1 MLRIPSKCDEHNL
14 FKAQRHLSLIQ
25 VPGFT
30 LPFNI
35 VGWVVWAV
43 LLRADMPVK
52 EDEVESLI
60 AEDINWTELFLGS
73 VVAMS
78 QVNVKHLVVFL

>member
-1 MLRIPSKCDEHNL
+1 M
-14 FKAQRHLSLIQ
+14 
-25 VPGFT
+25 
-30 LPFNI
+30 
-35 VGWVVWAV
+35 GWVVWAV
-43 LLRADMPVK
+43 LLRADMPAVK

-78 QVNVKHLVVFL
+78 QVNAKHLVVFH